1 MSKFFKN
8 MTSAGYARFWTVAIV
23 LTLLVVGITGFTAYQ
38 ITENRVSERMNTT
51 VEYAKSQSL
60 TFDSYN
66 TASSSKS
73 ALRVMEDAAH
83 LARSLKDDNGDLS
96 QDKLKG
102 YANELRLTGVMVLSP
117 EGKVLSE
124 YSSDGVSSKDVKE
137 ALSNDALLNTANYAT
152 KEYSIRVSLD
162 DGSLIDLAA
171 APRLDAKGVVVAAY
185 HTEKEFAER
194 YTLTM
199 QSMLSGYNM
208 ADNGIIVI
216 EKDGERVAT
225 NAQGADRS
233 SFQNADVNDALLAKI
248 KDNGVYSSVDM
259 LIDNS
264 GAPYLCTMAQARDYY
279 VYIYVPFSSFGT
291 IIILA
296 MAVALLLCLL
306 LMGGFSLQRRHANQA
321 FITERLEREAEY
333 SKKLAE
339 AARQARAANNAKT
352 EFLQRMSHD
361 IRTPINGIRGMIE
374 VADAYA
380 EDLDKQA
387 ECRRKIWGASGLLL
401 DLINEVLDMS
411 KLESGEI
418 NLDIQPVNVKDV
430 EQELFEVIERQAEAR
445 NITVVRHDCVL
456 EHPNVLASSTH
467 LKRMLMNVV
476 SNAVKYNKDG
486 GRVDLSCEELSCKDG
501 VGTYRF
507 TVSDTGIGMS
517 EEFQKHMFEPFAQE
531 HQSAAANVNGT
542 GLGMPIAK
550 SLAQVMGGDLTFTSE
565 LGKGTTFVIT
575 VSFELA
581 ENAQAAHE
589 EDEGPCSIE
598 GVNVLLVEDNEL
610 NMEIAEFM
618 LLQAGAKVT
627 KAEDGI
633 QAIDAFKKSKPG
645 DIDVIL
651 MDVMM
656 PVMNGYEATE
666 AIRKLDR
673 PDAKDIVIIAV
684 TANAFS
690 DDRMRAREAGMN
702 DHVAKPF
709 NSVQVVRTIA
719 KHLAK

>member
-1 MSKFFKN
+1 MSKQLKK

-38 ITENRVSERMNTT
+38 ITESRVAARMDST

-66 TASSSKS
+66 TASTAKS
-73 ALRVMEDAAH
+73 ALRVIENASH
-83 LARSLKDDNGDLS
+83 LARSLQDDGGDIS
-96 QDKLKG
+96 QKVLKE
-102 YANELRLTGVMVLSP
+102 YAGELRLTGVMVLSSA
-117 EGKVLSE
+117 GKVLSE
-124 YSSDGVSSKDVKE
+124 CSEDSISSKDVEE
-137 ALSNDALLNTANYAT
+137 ALTNDALLNTANYDT
-152 KEYSIRVSLD
+152 KGYYVRVTLD
-162 DGSLIDLAA
+162 DGSLVDLAA
-171 APRLDAKGVVVAAY
+171 AARLDTKGVVVAAY

-194 YTLTM
+194 YALTM
-199 QSMLSGYNM
+199 QSMVAGYDMN
-208 ADNGIIVI
+208 DNGTIVI
-216 EKDGERVAT
+216 EKDGNLEAT
-225 NAQGADRS
+225 NAGSSDRS
-233 SFQNADVNDALLAKI
+233 MADASAVDTDLANKI
-248 KDNGVYSSVDM
+248 KDRGSYSTTEM
-259 LIDNS
+259 LADDS
-264 GAPYLCTMAQARDYY
+264 GMPYLCTMAKARDYY

-296 MAVALLLCLL
+296 MCIALLLCLL
-306 LMGGFSLQRRHANQA
+306 LMGGFSLQRRHANQN
-321 FITERLEREAEY
+321 FIAERLEREAEY
-333 SKKLAE
+333 NKKLAE
-339 AARQARAANNAKT
+339 AARQARAANSAKT

-361 IRTPINGIRGMIE
+361 IRTPINGIRGMLE
-374 VADAYA
+374 VAEASSD
-380 EDLDKQA
+380 DLEKQA

-418 NLDIQPVNVKDV
+418 NLDIQPVNLKDV
-430 EQELFEVIERQAEAR
+430 ERELFEVVERQAAAR
-445 NITVVRHDCVL
+445 NITVVRHDCAL

-476 SNAVKYNKDG
+476 SNAVKYNKVG
-486 GRVDLSCEELSCKDG
+486 GYVDRSCEDLSCVEG

-517 EEFQKHMFEPFAQE
+517 DEFQKHLFEPFAQE
-531 HQSAAANVNGT
+531 HQSAAANVSGT

-550 SLAQVMGGDLTFTSE
+550 SLAQVMGGDLTFSSE
-565 LGKGTTFVIT
+565 LGRGTTFVIT

-581 ENAQAAHE
+581 SKAQTKHE
-589 EDEGPCSIE
+589 EDEGPCDIT

-610 NMEIAEFM
+610 NMEIAEFV

-633 QAIDAFKKSKPG
+633 QAIEAFKNSAPG
-645 DIDVIL
+645 QIDAIL

-666 AIRKLDR
+666 AIRELDR
-673 PDAKDIVIIAV
+673 SDAKDVVIIAV

-690 DDRMRAREAGMN
+690 DDRIRAREAGMN

-709 NSVQVVRTIA
+709 NSAQVVRTIA